1 MDGEPGAPGPGTGS
15 GVQIAPV
22 LLKTLVTVVVGTVA
36 YVITNLIDQSQDE
49 LWKLAMSVVIGG
61 SALIVQYMVD
71 FEKRLGS
78 VEAGQR
84 AQTRELH
91 DHYTRLSDAA
101 GLLHELD
108 QVGMSTDDAK
118 RLIRGATQVGLH
130 GTDLVRDFA
139 RAEIRSLSSVVT
151 DLTGRTVHWQ
161 RDNNEWLI
169 SLTKIARHTIDAT
182 SSSVDR
188 PFWDT
193 DPAGPYLDAQIE
205 AMRRRQVVIR
215 RLFMIKAAEEQ
226 DEQFMLRFMELCQ
239 EQRELD
245 INVRFM
251 VLPEQRRRTGPA
263 TRDVV
268 IFDSALCLEYTTDHQ
283 GSNVRTRLDA
293 ITDSVRDE
301 ASRFDTLWEAA
312 TEPIPRPGLTP
323 DPPLPLKPFSN
334 PRRPTKTSKPLF
346 A

>member
-1 MDGEPGAPGPGTGS
+1 MDGEPGTPGPGTRT

-22 LLKTLVTVVVGTVA
+22 VLKTLITVVVGTVA
-36 YVITNLIDQSQDE
+36 YIVTNLIDQSQDE
-49 LWKLAMSVVIGG
+49 LWKLAMSIVIGG

-71 FEKRLGS
+71 FEKRLGG

-108 QVGMSTDDAK
+108 EVGMSTDDVK
-118 RLIRGATQVGLH
+118 RLVKGATQVGLH
-130 GTDLVRDFA
+130 GTNLVKDFA
-139 RAEIRSLSSVVT
+139 RAEIKSLASVVT
-151 DLTGRTVHWQ
+151 DLTGRTAHWQ

-169 SLTKIARHTIDAT
+169 GLTKITRHTIDAT

-205 AMRRRQVVIR
+205 AMRRRQVTIR
-215 RLFMIKAAEEQ
+215 RLFMIRASEEL
-226 DEQFMLRFMELCQ
+226 DEQFMERFRDLCQ
-239 EQRELD
+239 EQRDLG
-245 INVRFM
+245 IIVRFM

-268 IFDSALCLEYTTDHQ
+268 IFDHALCLEYTTDNQ
-283 GSNVRTRLDA
+283 GGNVRTRLDA
-293 ITDSVRDE
+293 ITESVGDE
-301 ASRFDTLWEAA
+301 VVRFDTLWAA
-312 TEPIPRPGLTP
+312 AREPSPTPSPPAPRPH
-323 DPPLPLKPFSN
+323 
-334 PRRPTKTSKPLF
+334 
-346 A
+346 

>member
-1 MDGEPGAPGPGTGS
+1 M
-15 GVQIAPV
+15 V
-22 LLKTLVTVVVGTVA
+22 LKTLITVVVGTVA
-36 YVITNLIDQSQDE
+36 YVVTNLIDQSQDE
-49 LWKLAMSVVIGG
+49 LWKLAMSIVIGG

-71 FEKRLGS
+71 FEKRLDA
-78 VEAGQR
+78 VETGQR
-84 AQTRELH
+84 TQTRELH

-108 QVGMSTDDAK
+108 EVGMSTDDVK
-118 RLIRGATQVGLH
+118 RLIRGATQVGRH
-130 GTDLVRDFA
+130 GTDLVKDFA
-139 RAEIRSLSSVVT
+139 RAEITSLASVVT
-151 DLTGRTVHWQ
+151 DLTGRTAHWQ

-169 SLTKIARHTIDAT
+169 SLTKIARSTIDAT

-205 AMRRRQVVIR
+205 AMRRRHVSIR
-215 RLFMIKAAEEQ
+215 RLFMIKAAEQ
-226 DEQFMLRFMELCQ
+226 GDEQFMERFMELCQ
-239 EQRELD
+239 EQRDLR

-268 IFDSALCLEYTTDHQ
+268 IFDDALCLEYTTDHQ

-301 ASRFDTLWEAA
+301 VSRFDTLWESA
-312 TEPIPRPGLTP
+312 TEPSRNPPPPPPPR
-323 DPPLPLKPFSN
+323 
-334 PRRPTKTSKPLF
+334 
-346 A
+346 